1 MLRELSGELKQGGM
15 TRRHLVRACVH
26 SLADGLHFSFAWPY
40 YNQALS
46 KWLLGQGLAQGAV
59 VHWGEE
65 TVNKVAEVE
74 CPRGTHRKSS
84 QCYQASP
91 ETWGC
96 PSYKANMRRK

>member
-1 MLRELSGELKQGGM
+1 MLRELSGKLKQAGM

-59 VHWGEE
+59 VHWGEK
-65 TVNKVAEVE
+65 TVNKDAEVE